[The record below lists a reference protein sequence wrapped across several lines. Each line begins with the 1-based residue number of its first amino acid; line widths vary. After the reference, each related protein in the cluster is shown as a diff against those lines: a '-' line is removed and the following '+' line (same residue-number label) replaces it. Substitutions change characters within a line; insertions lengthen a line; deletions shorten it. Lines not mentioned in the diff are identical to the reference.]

1 MSAVTV
7 YNNLVKDRCTNPTI
21 IGVAGGTGSGKT
33 TVVSAIIQNLG
44 DKSVLVIQHDAYYR
58 DRSHLAPAERAMIN
72 YDHPD
77 ALETPLL
84 VQHLREL
91 QAGRSVELPSY
102 DFATHTRQAERTL
115 VWPCPVI
122 IVEGILIL
130 AEPALREMFDIKVF
144 VDTDADIRF
153 IRRLERDIADRGRTR
168 ESVVKQ
174 YLESVRPM
182 HLEFVEPSK
191 RYADIIIPEG
201 GRNTVA
207 VDVLIIKVQSVVAAS
222 TIQA

>member
-7 YNNLVKDRCTNPTI
+7 YDNLVKDRCTNPTI

-58 DRSHLAPAERAMIN
+58 DRSHLSPDERAMIN

-102 DFATHTRQAERTL
+102 DFATHTRRSERAL

-130 AEPALREMFDIKVF
+130 AEPALRKMFDIKVF

-182 HLEFVEPSK
+182 HMEFVEPSK

-207 VDVLIIKVQSVVAAS
+207 VDMLIIKIQSVVTAS
-222 TIQA
+222 MIPA